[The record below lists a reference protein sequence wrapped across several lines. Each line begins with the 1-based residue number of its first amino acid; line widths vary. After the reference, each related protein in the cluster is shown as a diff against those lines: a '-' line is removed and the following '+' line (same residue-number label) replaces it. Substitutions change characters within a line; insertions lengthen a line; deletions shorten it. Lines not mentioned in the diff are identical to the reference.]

1 MSVDGTPRFELEQ
14 SLGRNIDIV
23 NGREIPGSLKGIK
36 RSLDSIKVSKAIQKV
51 YKSVERPAT
60 VSR

>member
-1 MSVDGTPRFELEQ
+1 MAPHVLSWSKVWAE
-14 SLGRNIDIV
+14 NIDIV